1 MVPLASASG
10 LVVIGGT
17 ISLALLAIWWLLR
30 AEGREFAEEQAAE
43 QEAAE
48 RAEGDPARRAAG
60 DWVSRR

>member
-10 LVVIGGT
+10 LAVIGGS

-30 AEGREFAEEQAAE
+30 GEAREYEEEQAAE

-48 RAEGDPARRAAG
+48 RAEADATRRAAG